1 MKNVILDEVK
11 GLIKKENIG
20 DALQILTGFV
30 EEQRQE
36 MHNAVSIQQ
45 GYYNDY
51 LNRIDDLS
59 MSEETHTQIKSNLCH
74 SLLKIVTNIEEAT
87 EKVEEPSIAL
97 MSNKFD
103 IDYVLPES
111 CTVFMILSS
120 DTPTTAEDL
129 ISTVYHD
136 ESFQEAKVLIVNVEK
151 YENFDSFLIDLQEDY
166 LEDYT
171 ADTYGKDWV
180 VGNHTRFFKSFVL
193 PHEWL
198 ADETEE
204 PANEL
209 ATEQLEDTTN
219 REEEPPIVAT
229 IETQE
234 TTQPAENVAAE
245 STIVATEDTLE
256 NPQEHTKTAVIKPLK
271 QNLPKPAIDKSL
283 RIPFK
288 NTGMHIKFKS
298 YYDWCECNFWGV
310 VNSGFETAYGLFTSD
325 EAVFQDIF
333 SGEFSSKLTGE
344 FFSLIQK
351 NDPDLPYKKYSE
363 VNPDDYKYKLI
374 IQPYQ
379 PLENVPNKSVFIL

>member
-36 MHNAVSIQQ
+36 MHNALSIQQ

-51 LNRIDDLS
+51 LNRIDDLA

-74 SLLKIVTNIEEAT
+74 SLLKIVTNIEDSA
-87 EKVEEPSIAL
+87 EKIEEPSIVL

-103 IDYVLPES
+103 IDYVLPEP
-111 CTVFMILSS
+111 CTVFMILNS
-120 DTPTTAEDL
+120 DIPTTAEDL

-151 YENFDSFLIDLQEDY
+151 HEYFDGFLADLQEDY
-166 LEDYT
+166 LEGYT
-171 ADTYGKDWV
+171 ADSYGKDWV

-198 ADETEE
+198 ANQIEE
-204 PANEL
+204 PANES
-209 ATEQLEDTTN
+209 
-219 REEEPPIVAT
+219 EEEDKKTDNIEEEQPIVAT
-229 IETQE
+229 IEGQD
-234 TTQPAENVAAE
+234 TTQQTESTAAV
-245 STIVATEDTLE
+245 STIVTTEDTLE
-256 NPQEHTKTAVIKPLK
+256 NPQEIAKSTLVKPLK
-271 QNLPKPAIDKSL
+271 QKLPKPIVDKSL

>member
-11 GLIKKENIG
+11 GLIQEENIG
-20 DALQILTGFV
+20 DALQKLSGFV

-36 MHNAVSIQQ
+36 MHNAISIQQ
-45 GYYNDY
+45 GYYQDY
-51 LNRIDDLS
+51 LNRLNDLS
-59 MSEETHTQIKSNLCH
+59 ISEETHEQIKHNLCH
-74 SLLKIVTNIEEAT
+74 SLLKIVNNIEEST
-87 EKVEEPSIAL
+87 EQPEEPNIAL

-103 IDYVLPES
+103 IDYVLPEN
-111 CTVFMILSS
+111 CTVFMIIDS
-120 DTPTTAEDL
+120 DTPTSAEDL

-151 YENFDSFLIDLQEDY
+151 YEYFDSFLADLQTEY
-166 LEDYT
+166 LENYT
-171 ADTYGKDWV
+171 VDTYGKDWV

-193 PHEWL
+193 PHQWL
-198 ADETEE
+198 AEQVEETNQVVEETESFINNEETQEPSAQVDELTEVEQVVAETGETEE
-204 PANEL
+204 L
-209 ATEQLEDTTN
+209 
-219 REEEPPIVAT
+219 V
-229 IETQE
+229 QE
-234 TTQPAENVAAE
+234 M
-245 STIVATEDTLE
+245 
-256 NPQEHTKTAVIKPLK
+256 TKTAVIKPLK
-271 QNLPKPAIDKSL
+271 SQALKEKPVVDKSL
-283 RIPFK
+283 HIPFE
-288 NTGMHIKFKS
+288 NIGMHIKFKS

-363 VNPDDYKYKLI
+363 VNPEDYRYKLI